1 MSKFV
6 TYVKESYV
14 ELKDKVS
21 WPTFKELQSS
31 AEVVAIA
38 SLILALVVFFMD
50 VFFGVQNMGFWKGIL
65 GFFYAII
72 G

>member
-6 TYVKESYV
+6 NYVKDSYV

-31 AEVVAIA
+31 AVVVAVA
-38 SLILALVVFFMD
+38 ALVLALVVFCMD
-50 VFFGVQNMGFWKGIL
+50 VVFGAQNMGFWKGIL